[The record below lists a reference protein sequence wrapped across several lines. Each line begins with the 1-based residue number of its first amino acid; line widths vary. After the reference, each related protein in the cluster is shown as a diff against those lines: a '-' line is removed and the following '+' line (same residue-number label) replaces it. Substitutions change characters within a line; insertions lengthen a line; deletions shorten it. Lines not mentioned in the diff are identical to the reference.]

1 MKGVVVKVLSWRI
14 AGITSLLMV
23 SAGAVH
29 AEQVAATFVAPDFR
43 FGSNNITYD
52 QLVANTDG
60 SFTMS
65 GNDGSVAA
73 GWVLDW
79 NISVDY
85 DPFING
91 SISLTNFTSSA
102 KNYTIF
108 LDLPVGTFGPTSMY
122 GGSLTATV
130 FDGNGDSA
138 ATLGRS
144 TAIGASPGIYQGTI
158 DGATALNLFGG
169 TVACS
174 GSGPNCS
181 ASLSDSDGLPGL
193 TNIGPAVN
201 GHIGTI
207 LMFNLSAGDR
217 VVFNTNFTVEAAPA
231 PVPLPAGAWLLSAA
245 LGSCLTFVR
254 RRRDSKQSTVM
265 CFNNS

>member
-1 MKGVVVKVLSWRI
+1 M
-14 AGITSLLMV
+14 AGLRVITSLLIAA
-23 SAGAVH
+23 AGAAQ
-29 AEQVAATFVAPDFR
+29 AEQVSATFVAPDFR

-52 QLVANTDG
+52 QLVENTDG

-65 GNDGSVAA
+65 GNDGSAAA

-91 SISLTNFTSSA
+91 SITLTNFTSSA

-108 LDLPVGTFGPTSMY
+108 SGLARRHVRPDLGVY

-130 FDGNGDSA
+130 FDDNADSA

-158 DGATALNLFGG
+158 DGATVLNLFGG

-174 GSGPNCS
+174 GSGPHCS

-231 PVPLPAGAWLLSAA
+231 PVPLPAGAWLLVSA
-245 LGSCLTFVR
+245 LGTCLTFVR
-254 RRRDSKQSTVM
+254 RRRIPQQSSVM
-265 CFNNS
+265 CFNNP

>member
-1 MKGVVVKVLSWRI
+1 
-14 AGITSLLMV
+14 
-23 SAGAVH
+23 
-29 AEQVAATFVAPDFR
+29 VAPDFR

-52 QLVANTDG
+52 QLVANNDG

-65 GNDGSVAA
+65 GTDGSAAA

-91 SISLTNFTSSA
+91 SITLTNFTSSA

-108 LDLPVGTFGPTSMY
+108 LDLPVGTFGPSSLY

-130 FDGNGDSA
+130 FDDNGDSLA
-138 ATLGRS
+138 SLGRS
-144 TAIGASPGIYQGTI
+144 TAVNASPGIYQGTI
-158 DGATALNLFGG
+158 DGVKRLDLFGG
-169 TVACS
+169 TLACS
-174 GSGPNCS
+174 GSGPHCS
-181 ASLSDSDGLPGL
+181 ASLTDSDGLPGP
-193 TNIGPAVN
+193 TNSGPAVN

-217 VVFNTNFTVEAAPA
+217 VVFDTNFTVNAAPT
-231 PVPLPAGAWLLSAA
+231 PVPLPASAWLLA
-245 LGSCLTFVR
+245 SCLTFVVR
-254 RRRDSKQSTVM
+254 RRRSQQTAVT

>member
-1 MKGVVVKVLSWRI
+1 VKLLSWRI
-14 AGITSLLMV
+14 AGITSLLIAA
-23 SAGAVH
+23 AGATH
-29 AEQVAATFVAPDFR
+29 AEQVSATFVAPDFR
-43 FGSNNITYD
+43 FGSNDITYD
-52 QLVANTDG
+52 HLVENTDG

-65 GNDGSVAA
+65 GVDGSVAA

-91 SISLTNFTSSA
+91 SITLTNFTSSA
-102 KNYTIF
+102 KNYTVF
-108 LDLPVGTFGPTSMY
+108 LDLPVGTFGPSSAY

-130 FDGNGDSA
+130 FDDNGDSTA
-138 ATLGRS
+138 RIGRS
-144 TAIGASPGIYQGTI
+144 TASGASAGIYQGTL
-158 DGATALNLFGG
+158 DGATVLNLFGG

-181 ASLSDSDGLPGL
+181 ASLTDSDGLPGL

-201 GHIGTI
+201 GRIGTI

-217 VVFNTNFTVEAAPA
+217 VVFDTNLTVEAAPS

-245 LGSCLTFVR
+245 LGTCLTFVR
-254 RRRDSKQSTVM
+254 RRRNSQQSSVM
-265 CFNNS
+265 CFNNP

>member
-1 MKGVVVKVLSWRI
+1 MEGVVVKVLSWRI
-14 AGITSLLMV
+14 AGMTSLLIAA
-23 SAGAVH
+23 AGAAQ
-29 AEQVAATFVAPDFR
+29 AEQVSATFVAPDFR
-43 FGSNNITYD
+43 FGNNNITYD
-52 QLVANTDG
+52 QLVENTDG

-91 SISLTNFTSSA
+91 SITLTNFTSSA

-108 LDLPVGTFGPTSMY
+108 LDLPVGTFGPSSIY

-130 FDGNGDSA
+130 FDDNGDA
-138 ATLGRS
+138 AASIGRS
-144 TAIGASPGIYQGTI
+144 TATGASPGVYQGTI

-169 TVACS
+169 TAACS
-174 GSGPNCS
+174 GSGPHCS
-181 ASLSDSDGLPGL
+181 ASLTDSDGLPGL

-231 PVPLPAGAWLLSAA
+231 PVPLPAGAWMLVSA
-245 LGSCLTFVR
+245 LGTCLTFVR
-254 RRRDSKQSTVM
+254 RRRIPQQSTVM
-265 CFNNS
+265 CFNNP